1 MNLNSKQFKFI
12 FQPFFSSPRVPR
24 VRTPSISS
32 SVRCPPGV
40 NPRPDFV
47 DYLIPGQ
54 ETEELSKIGSAQ
66 RRRPG
71 ESRVTLPARDP
82 RQGLAR
88 DPRQGSSQT
97 GRVPPIQVGPPAYLS
112 IPGFEQCLEEFT
124 PVGGQHSENCLPHR
138 RPYNCTEQAWEG
150 LQNVFE
156 GDCPAGQRDP
166 CLSTRPAEGACEPYL
181 DRWTFDQGYIF
192 QPISGRQKTKN
203 FETFFESFASYFCTG
218 LPF

>member
-1 MNLNSKQFKFI
+1 MFTFV
-12 FQPFFSSPRVPR
+12 FQTFSSSPRVPR
-24 VRTPSISS
+24 LRTPSISS

-88 DPRQGSSQT
+88 DPRQGLARDPRQGSSQT
-97 GRVPPIQVGPPAYLS
+97 GRIPQVGPPAYLS
-112 IPGFEQCLEEFT
+112 IPGFEQCLEEFI
-124 PVGGQHSENCLPHR
+124 PVGADHSENCLPHKK
-138 RPYNCTEQAWEG
+138 PYNCNQRAWEE

-156 GDCPAGQRDP
+156 GKCPHSSPVTDLKTLFECEKDFDCPLNIPHCNRM
-166 CLSTRPAEGACEPYL
+166 LSPTPSGKMGYCVPSRCQNKGA
-181 DRWTFDQGYIF
+181 
-192 QPISGRQKTKN
+192 
-203 FETFFESFASYFCTG
+203 SF
-218 LPF
+218 

>member
-1 MNLNSKQFKFI
+1 MFTFI
-12 FQPFFSSPRVPR
+12 FQTFFSSPRVPR
-24 VRTPSISS
+24 LRTPSISS

-88 DPRQGSSQT
+88 DPRQGLARDPRQGSSQT
-97 GRVPPIQVGPPAYLS
+97 GRIPQVGPPAYLS
-112 IPGFEQCLEEFT
+112 IPGFEQCLDEFT
-124 PVGGQHSENCLPHR
+124 PAGQSHSEHCLPQR
-138 RPYNCTEQAWEG
+138 RPYNCAEQSWEG

-156 GDCPAGQRDP
+156 GDCPRDP
-166 CLSTRPAEGACEPYL
+166 CMSTRPAEGACEPYL

-192 QPISGRQKTKN
+192 QSISGRQKTKI
-203 FETFFESFASYFCTG
+203 FETIFARTG
-218 LPF
+218 LSF